1 MPSIRTIWYQPFS
14 RNTASRAAQLSQT
27 AKRLARF
34 EGCRPQSAGNGRSMR
49 FRLFFIDKLTRR
61 IISLI
66 ELEAAD
72 AVEAVALAEERRAQS
87 GMEIWAK
94 GGLIKR
100 WDERRPI
107 PPLSSWIEGSVRPPA
122 NAADGTQ
129 IIG

>member
-1 MPSIRTIWYQPFS
+1 
-14 RNTASRAAQLSQT
+14 
-27 AKRLARF
+27 
-34 EGCRPQSAGNGRSMR
+34 MR

-87 GMEIWAK
+87 GMELWAK

-100 WDERRPI
+100 WEEMRSV
-107 PPLSSWIEGSVRPPA
+107 PPQSSCIEW
-122 NAADGTQ
+122 
-129 IIG
+129 